1 VAFNIKPEFSPM
13 APLAQRCAFA
23 PAASLTSCH
32 ARATFCVSDAPPFGD
47 GTAKIKTAL
56 GVREAHM
63 TVTVPQRLA
72 PGDTAAVAVAT
83 RVRWTYIAPTLLVV
97 WIVSMFDK
105 SNISI
110 VIANPKFLDEMQLT
124 GQTKELGWLVGS
136 LFISYGI
143 AAPIWGWTVT
153 RYGPRY
159 TTIAGLIIWALTCF
173 WAGLSHSYGMLL
185 ASRIGLGVGEAICY
199 PITLALV
206 ANWFALRERGKAT
219 SYWWIGTMIGPMLT
233 GLFVTALIVYFGWRG
248 QFFALGVLALI
259 LPIPMMW
266 FLVRDK
272 PEQHPAVNTAEANL
286 VRAGAIES
294 NDDAPGRILK
304 TVDSVWRNHR
314 YWLMTVA
321 ISANAIFFWGWSGW
335 LPTYLRS
342 ARHFTFSTSGYLTFV
357 IYGFAVITI
366 LIVGRISDR
375 VFRRAPFA
383 GLGWAAAA
391 VFLMAAAF
399 APSPSWSVVLMIC
412 ALCAQQVGISCAE
425 MLMHSVVGT
434 ADMGKSQGVRA
445 FVTQMFGAFSPIMI
459 GYILALSGGGFI
471 GAFAV
476 LSIAVVIAAGC
487 MIALA
492 REGF

>member
-1 VAFNIKPEFSPM
+1 M
-13 APLAQRCAFA
+13 APIHGARTSKTAHFPGEGSMAVTAQDVVGRSDAAVLA
-23 PAASLTSCH
+23 AAS
-32 ARATFCVSDAPPFGD
+32 
-47 GTAKIKTAL
+47 
-56 GVREAHM
+56 
-63 TVTVPQRLA
+63 
-72 PGDTAAVAVAT
+72 
-83 RVRWTYIAPTLLVV
+83 RVRWTSIAPSLLIV

-105 SNISI
+105 SNIAI
-110 VIANPKFLDEMQLT
+110 VIANPGFLDEMHLA
-124 GQTKELGWLVGS
+124 GQSKLLGWLVGG
-136 LFISYGI
+136 LFIAYGV
-143 AAPIWGWTVT
+143 AAPAWGWAVT
-153 RYGPRY
+153 RYGARY
-159 TTIAGLIIWALTCF
+159 STIAGLLIWAVTCF
-173 WAGLSHSYGMLL
+173 WAGLAQSYGMLL
-185 ASRIGLGVGEAICY
+185 ASRIALGAGEAVCY

-233 GLFVTALIVYFGWRG
+233 GFIVTALILSVGWRG
-248 QFFALGVLALI
+248 QFFAMGILALV
-259 LPIPMMW
+259 LPIPMVW

-272 PEQHPAVNTAEANL
+272 PEQHPAVNAAEAAL
-286 VRAGAIES
+286 VRDGAIEN

-314 YWLMTVA
+314 FWLMTIA

-335 LPTYLRS
+335 LPTYLRN

-366 LIVGRISDR
+366 LVLGRVSDR

-391 VFLMAAAF
+391 VFLIAAAL
-399 APSPSWSVVLMIC
+399 APSPTLSVVLMIC
-412 ALCAQQVGISCAE
+412 ALCAQQVGISGAE

-434 ADMGKSQGVRA
+434 ADMAKSQGVRA

-459 GYILALSGGGFI
+459 GYLLDLSHGAFLVPFAVL
-471 GAFAV
+471 AFAV
-476 LSIAVVIAAGC
+476 VVAAGC
-487 MIALA
+487 MIALT

>member
-1 VAFNIKPEFSPM
+1 
-13 APLAQRCAFA
+13 
-23 PAASLTSCH
+23 
-32 ARATFCVSDAPPFGD
+32 
-47 GTAKIKTAL
+47 
-56 GVREAHM
+56 M
-63 TVTVPQRLA
+63 TITVPQGLA
-72 PGDTAAVAVAT
+72 PGDTAAIAAAT
-83 RVRWTYIAPTLLVV
+83 RVRWTYIAPTLLVY

-110 VIANPKFLDEMQLT
+110 VIANPNFLDEMQLT
-124 GQTKELGWLVGS
+124 GQTKLLGWLVGS
-136 LFISYGI
+136 MFISYSL
-143 AAPIWGWTVT
+143 AAPLWGWAVT
-153 RYGPRY
+153 RYGPRNA
-159 TTIAGLIIWALTCF
+159 TIASLVIWSLTCF
-173 WAGLSHSYGMLL
+173 WSGMAQSYGMLL
-185 ASRIGLGVGEAICY
+185 GSRIGLGVGEAACY
-199 PITLALV
+199 PVTLALV

-233 GLFVTALIVYFGWRG
+233 GLIVTTLILYFGWRG
-248 QFFALGVLALI
+248 QFFGLGILALV
-259 LPIPMMW
+259 LPLPMVW

-272 PEQHPAVNTAEANL
+272 PAQHPAVNAAEVDL
-286 VRAGAIES
+286 VHAGAIES

-304 TVDSVWRNHR
+304 GVGNVWRNHR
-314 YWLMTVA
+314 FWLMTVA

-335 LPTYLRS
+335 LPTYLRTE
-342 ARHFTFSTSGYLTFV
+342 RHFTFSMSGYLTFV
-357 IYGFAVITI
+357 IYGFAVVTI
-366 LIVGRISDR
+366 LVIGRVSDH

-383 GLGWAAAA
+383 GLGWASAA

-399 APSPSWSVVLMIC
+399 APSPTWSVILMIC

-445 FVTQMFGAFSPIMI
+445 LITQMFGALSQVMI

-476 LSIAVVIAAGC
+476 LAIAAVTAAGC
-487 MIALA
+487 MIALT